1 MVKLIALDL
10 DRTTLTSDGHLSEAN
25 KRALSGAIK
34 RGVHVCIASGR
45 AFDTL
50 PEEVLNVK
58 GIEYAI
64 TSNGASVYRIADRKC
79 IKSYILK
86 PQSVDNVLSVCEQ
99 YPVTYEAFIRGC
111 AYAAKEY
118 IDNPV
123 KYGATEN
130 AIQYVRSTRIL
141 KEDIIQFIN
150 EHRNE
155 LDCMD
160 VVLDDDILK
169 RKIIDELYESDK
181 DIYITSSVKQLIEI
195 SYKDAGKR
203 SEVQYLAGLLGI
215 DRKDIAAF
223 GDADND
229 IDMIQFAGYGVAM
242 GNATEHLKSIADY
255 VTKSNDEDGVAYA
268 IENILL
274 N

>member
-1 MVKLIALDL
+1 
-10 DRTTLTSDGHLSEAN
+10 
-25 KRALSGAIK
+25 
-34 RGVHVCIASGR
+34 
-45 AFDTL
+45 
-50 PEEVLNVK
+50 
-58 GIEYAI
+58 
-64 TSNGASVYRIADRKC
+64 
-79 IKSYILK
+79 
-86 PQSVDNVLSVCEQ
+86 
-99 YPVTYEAFIRGC
+99 
-111 AYAAKEY
+111 
-118 IDNPV
+118 
-123 KYGATEN
+123 
-130 AIQYVRSTRIL
+130 
-141 KEDIIQFIN
+141 
-150 EHRNE
+150 
-155 LDCMD
+155 MD

-203 SEVQYLAGLLGI
+203 SGVQYLAGLLGI

-229 IDMIQFAGYGVAM
+229 IDMIEFAGLGVAM